1 MGYVLRGGEEGA
13 ERLRLLGR
21 VVGPTTEALLCR
33 VGVGDGMRC
42 LDAGCG
48 LGVVTRELARRG
60 GPPGQAGGG
69 ESRRRAPET
78 GPPAC
83 RAPGLPAVFRAG
95 GVLEL
100 ADGPAYDIAY
110 ARFLLSHLPHPEEA
124 VRRLAAAARPGGLV
138 VVEDTDFAGHFCHPA
153 CPAFGRYVVLYTEV

>member
-21 VVGPTTEALLCR
+21 VVGPTTEGLLCR
-33 VGVGDGMRC
+33 GGVGDGRRC

-48 LGVVTRELARRG
+48 LGVVTRELARRV
-60 GPPGQAGGG
+60 GPRGQAVGVDLDGRAL
-69 ESRRRAPET
+69 ELARRDAAEQ
-78 GPPAC
+78 
-83 RAPGLPAVFRAG
+83 GLPAVFRAG

-110 ARFLLSHLPHPEEA
+110 ARFLLS
-124 VRRLAAAARPGGLV
+124 
-138 VVEDTDFAGHFCHPA
+138 
-153 CPAFGRYVVLYTEV
+153 